1 VRLTSAGAQRGIAV
15 AAGVLL
21 AALIAVAVASHFRDS
36 PSGPELPARVGNW
49 YQARAAPLSAD
60 LEGTTTACGVELGR
74 QTMGLADPV
83 LPCGAKIYVG
93 YGGEDVL
100 TQVIATGPGALPER
114 ASGSRLRSRQSLG
127 IERPVTV
134 RWSYAGSRPYS
145 GVVLDPV
152 RGLVAIVEPT
162 PLQRELESD

>member
-1 VRLTSAGAQRGIAV
+1 MRLTSAGAQRGIAV

-100 TQVIATGPGALPER
+100 TQVIATSPGPAGTRFGLTPAL
-114 ASGSRLRSRQSLG
+114 AASLG
-127 IERPVTV
+127 IERPFTI
-134 RWSYAGSRPYS
+134 RWSYAG
-145 GVVLDPV
+145 
-152 RGLVAIVEPT
+152 
-162 PLQRELESD
+162 